1 MKKLIF
7 KYTLLLICMLIAAP
21 MVIQAK
27 DDKKEKKEKKPYEWN
42 WDKTP
47 SGNKEVDDYLLAVD
61 SVWYQ
66 MQDLNKQVE
75 TYTYKEDT
83 ILVNGKFYIAAHME
97 DPEGNYITR
106 GTVNWQFFNTTM
118 LSANIVLKATNISL
132 QTAIATTALPSLGLK
147 ALSYGKYVKAG
158 PKIIGLATTGVKDIW
173 TKTKAQSKRWNAMK
187 QAGVDPEAIG
197 MELTDQQKEVYNKC
211 IYIIEINETSEDYT
225 AIKEIYDNK
234 SEEQIKQE
242 RDKYLKELASIT
254 VLPSEESKSL
264 ENLDDS
270 ELDKYAL

>member
-1 MKKLIF
+1 
-7 KYTLLLICMLIAAP
+7 
-21 MVIQAK
+21 
-27 DDKKEKKEKKPYEWN
+27 
-42 WDKTP
+42 
-47 SGNKEVDDYLLAVD
+47 
-61 SVWYQ
+61 
-66 MQDLNKQVE
+66 
-75 TYTYKEDT
+75 
-83 ILVNGKFYIAAHME
+83 
-97 DPEGNYITR
+97 
-106 GTVNWQFFNTTM
+106 
-118 LSANIVLKATNISL
+118 
-132 QTAIATTALPSLGLK
+132 
-147 ALSYGKYVKAG
+147 
-158 PKIIGLATTGVKDIW
+158 
-173 TKTKAQSKRWNAMK
+173 MK